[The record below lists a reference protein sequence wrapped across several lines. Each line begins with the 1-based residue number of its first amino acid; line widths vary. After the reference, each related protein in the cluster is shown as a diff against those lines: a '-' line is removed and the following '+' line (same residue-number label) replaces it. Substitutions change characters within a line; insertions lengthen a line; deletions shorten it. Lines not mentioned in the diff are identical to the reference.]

1 MIREGRTL
9 DHPPV
14 AEGHPRAGEKKP
26 LRPVFARPA
35 RLLWL
40 PALECNP
47 ANPRAATLLS
57 NSSVAKNS
65 FSLPLVHPS
74 SLVSLAVSHGQPV
87 RLRFHLLKYSMC
99 TLSIDEAVNPGSL
112 GMD

>member
-47 ANPRAATLLS
+47 ANPRAANLLPII
-57 NSSVAKNS
+57 
-65 FSLPLVHPS
+65 FSLKIVFPYL
-74 SLVSLAVSHGQPV
+74 
-87 RLRFHLLKYSMC
+87 
-99 TLSIDEAVNPGSL
+99 
-112 GMD
+112 

>member
-40 PALECNP
+40 LALECHP
-47 ANPRAATLLS
+47 ANPRAATLLAEELELDEGRS
-57 NSSVAKNS
+57 GAGPRSQSGHS
-65 FSLPLVHPS
+65 FP
-74 SLVSLAVSHGQPV
+74 
-87 RLRFHLLKYSMC
+87 RKT
-99 TLSIDEAVNPGSL
+99 TL
-112 GMD
+112 

>member
-47 ANPRAATLLS
+47 ATL
-57 NSSVAKNS
+57 APPPS
-65 FSLPLVHPS
+65 F
-74 SLVSLAVSHGQPV
+74 QFFC
-87 RLRFHLLKYSMC
+87 R
-99 TLSIDEAVNPGSL
+99 
-112 GMD
+112 

>member
-65 FSLPLVHPS
+65 FSLPGIGWQVRTFS
-74 SLVSLAVSHGQPV
+74 SPLKVSLSGCQPWPASTA
-87 RLRFHLLKYSMC
+87 K
-99 TLSIDEAVNPGSL
+99 LSLA
-112 GMD
+112 

>member
-74 SLVSLAVSHGQPV
+74 RLKLGLSGCQTWPASTAKISLA
-87 RLRFHLLKYSMC
+87 
-99 TLSIDEAVNPGSL
+99 
-112 GMD
+112 

>member
-40 PALECNP
+40 PALECKP
-47 ANPRAATLLS
+47 SRRHPHS

-74 SLVSLAVSHGQPV
+74 SLVSLAVSHGKPV
-87 RLRFHLLKYSMC
+87 RLRFPLLNHSMC
-99 TLSIDEAVNPGSL
+99 TSIDEAVNPGSL
-112 GMD
+112 GME